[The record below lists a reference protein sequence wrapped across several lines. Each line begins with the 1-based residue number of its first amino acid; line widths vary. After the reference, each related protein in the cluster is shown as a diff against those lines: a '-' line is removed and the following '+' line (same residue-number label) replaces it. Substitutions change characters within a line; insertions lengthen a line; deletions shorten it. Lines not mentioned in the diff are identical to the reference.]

1 MLKSVPQRLNLEN
14 LSFIFD
20 RIKHLEAFIFFGTLL
35 GFTRENNIIEYDDDV
50 DIYVNAKQ
58 FRQLLLILEN
68 SDFKIRKRPEYRWYQ
83 LNKTPLIIQAHRIL
97 EGVETYV
104 DFYLYDDSD
113 PNFIMERWNFKGNW
127 KDDTTSLKTP
137 KELIFPIQTA
147 TMQGIEILVPSRPTE
162 LCQFL
167 YGDSW
172 QIPKKKETEYVSR
185 IKDNRPIV
193 VGQT

>member
-35 GFTRENNIIEYDDDV
+35 GFTRENNVIEYDDDI

-58 FRQLLLILEN
+58 FRQLLIILEN

-83 LNKTPLIIQAHRIL
+83 LNKTPLIIQANRIL

-113 PNFIMERWNFKGNW
+113 PKFIMERWNFKGNW
-127 KDDTTSLKTP
+127 KDETTLLKTP
-137 KELIFPIQTA
+137 KELIFPIHTA

-172 QIPKKKETEYVSR
+172 QIPMKKETEYMSR
-185 IKDNRPIV
+185 IKNNRPIV
-193 VGQT
+193 IGKT

>member
-1 MLKSVPQRLNLEN
+1 M
-14 LSFIFD
+14 FD

-35 GFTRENNIIEYDDDV
+35 GFTRENNIIEYDDDI
-50 DIYVNAKQ
+50 DIYINAKQ
-58 FRQLLLILEN
+58 FRHLMLILES
-68 SDFKIRKRPEYRWYQ
+68 SDFKIRKRPDYRWYQ
-83 LNKTPLIIQAHRIL
+83 LNKTPLIIQASRIL

-113 PNFIMERWNFKGNW
+113 PEFITERWNFKGNW
-127 KDDTTSLKTP
+127 KDATTLLKTP
-137 KELIFPIQTA
+137 KKLIFPIQTA

-172 QIPKKKETEYVSR
+172 QIPMKKETEYVSR

-193 VGQT
+193 IGQT